1 MGKIPSPDFVQR
13 RYSTV
18 KQKRA
23 LSGVLALVLAL
34 SLLPAPLA
42 RAAGTATYNGKTYS
56 TDYTTWRQGDS
67 AWGNTALGDLHT
79 MAGSGCLVT
88 SIAILMC
95 HSGAYDPSTFNPGVF
110 RDWLDSK
117 GYISH
122 SSDRS
127 KDALLSF
134 GRITSTSS
142 PRFYF
147 VNQTFFSV
155 STPLADVVTKIND
168 LLNSGYYVI
177 ARVKNSG
184 HFVPIARTV
193 GGDAQLYDPGA
204 ASKKLLSEYNGTIGG
219 LIYFK
224 ANLSGKDTILPSS
237 PAKPAAPQVGKLS
250 SVYGDGDLISVS
262 WSPVSLA
269 THYNIYVDRKNSDGS
284 WQENYRYYFYTK
296 SPYSMERLPAG
307 TYRIKVQS
315 TNANNWS
322 YANSAYQTFTVK
334 ENHLTITYN
343 ANGGSVSPG
352 AELVSKNS
360 TYDLPTPTRK
370 NAAFLGWYT
379 AVGKELVTNGTK
391 LKSTYG
397 QTLVA
402 KWDTSGH
409 SFVKS
414 KTYQNNFKDVSS
426 RAWYYPYVTAAYSYG
441 LMDGIETNKFKPDKQ
456 ISAAQTITLAARLR
470 KLYLTGNGTFANSS
484 PWYKAYSDYAISQGI
499 ISSLPSDMNAPLTRQ
514 EFASILAKALP
525 SSALPSVNDVP
536 DGSIPD
542 VYKSDKGIYQLYRAG
557 VLSGNDDAG
566 TFRPNAPITRAEVA
580 SVLVRMADPN
590 TRILFSL
597 D

>member
-1 MGKIPSPDFVQR
+1 M
-13 RYSTV
+13 

-204 ASKKLLSEYNGTIGG
+204 ASKKLLSEYDGTIGG

-296 SPYSMERLPAG
+296 SPYSMERLAG
-307 TYRIKVQS
+307 
-315 TNANNWS
+315 
-322 YANSAYQTFTVK
+322 
-334 ENHLTITYN
+334 
-343 ANGGSVSPG
+343 G
-352 AELVSKNS
+352 
-360 TYDLPTPTRK
+360 DLPD
-370 NAAFLGWYT
+370 
-379 AVGKELVTNGTK
+379 
-391 LKSTYG
+391 
-397 QTLVA
+397 Q
-402 KWDTSGH
+402 
-409 SFVKS
+409 
-414 KTYQNNFKDVSS
+414 
-426 RAWYYPYVTAAYSYG
+426 
-441 LMDGIETNKFKPDKQ
+441 
-456 ISAAQTITLAARLR
+456 
-470 KLYLTGNGTFANSS
+470 S
-484 PWYKAYSDYAISQGI
+484 PIHQ
-499 ISSLPSDMNAPLTRQ
+499 RQ
-514 EFASILAKALP
+514 
-525 SSALPSVNDVP
+525 
-536 DGSIPD
+536 
-542 VYKSDKGIYQLYRAG
+542 
-557 VLSGNDDAG
+557 
-566 TFRPNAPITRAEVA
+566 
-580 SVLVRMADPN
+580 
-590 TRILFSL
+590 
-597 D
+597 

>member
-1 MGKIPSPDFVQR
+1 M
-13 RYSTV
+13 

-204 ASKKLLSEYNGTIGG
+204 ASKKLLSEYDGTIGG

-360 TYDLPTPTRK
+360 TYDLPP
-370 NAAFLGWYT
+370 
-379 AVGKELVTNGTK
+379 
-391 LKSTYG
+391 
-397 QTLVA
+397 
-402 KWDTSGH
+402 
-409 SFVKS
+409 
-414 KTYQNNFKDVSS
+414 
-426 RAWYYPYVTAAYSYG
+426 P
-441 LMDGIETNKFKPDKQ
+441 PP
-456 ISAAQTITLAARLR
+456 
-470 KLYLTGNGTFANSS
+470 ANSAGRGGG
-484 PWYKAYSDYAISQGI
+484 PHPEKCR
-499 ISSLPSDMNAPLTRQ
+499 LPGLVHRCGKGTGHQWHQAQKHLRTNAGGQMGHQRPQLCQ
-514 EFASILAKALP
+514 EQ
-525 SSALPSVNDVP
+525 D
-536 DGSIPD
+536 
-542 VYKSDKGIYQLYRAG
+542 
-557 VLSGNDDAG
+557 LSKQ
-566 TFRPNAPITRAEVA
+566 F
-580 SVLVRMADPN
+580 
-590 TRILFSL
+590 
-597 D
+597 